1 MQISIKHPPFDK
13 TKAVVYIVGGISKD
27 PLYKEKFQKAES
39 YLRVLGYTKI
49 IVPTCVP
56 DNLPYTCYAPISI
69 AFVQAC
75 DVVYA
80 LSDWK
85 ESKGAKAEVS
95 YALMA
100 GKIVIEEGES
110 YEIN

>member
-13 TKAVVYIVGGISKD
+13 TKAVVYIVGKISGDENFYSKFKKA
-27 PLYKEKFQKAES
+27 KEFLEHT
-39 YLRVLGYTKI
+39 GYTKI

-95 YALMA
+95 YALMT